1 MSKDKYST
9 TSSFLYFSILPLS
22 NDFNSDFITGDS
34 HLTGEKLTVEK
45 WKIRLGGK
53 NILEDFHIRV
63 RF

>member
-9 TSSFLYFSILPLS
+9 TSSFLYFSILPSS

-45 WKIRLGGK
+45 
-53 NILEDFHIRV
+53 
-63 RF
+63 